1 MRKASRLFEIIQILK
16 LAGKPVTAAQLAE
29 RLEVTSRSIYRDI
42 AALQAMRVPV
52 EGGRGVGYI
61 LRPGFDLPP
70 LMFSIE
76 ETEAIVLALALLERT
91 GDTALRRSAKQV
103 SQKIAAAVPP
113 PLRRALDANTLHA
126 WGGTAPAPGAIDLAL
141 VRQAI
146 RDEQKLAIGYR
157 DEKGRATKRTIRPVA
172 LIYYSDAANIV
183 AWCELRQALRHFR
196 TSRVEDSALVDEFFR
211 GEGDALRK
219 EWVAGWRTN

>member
-1 MRKASRLFEIIQILK
+1 
-16 LAGKPVTAAQLAE
+16 
-29 RLEVTSRSIYRDI
+29 
-42 AALQAMRVPV
+42 
-52 EGGRGVGYI
+52 
-61 LRPGFDLPP
+61 
-70 LMFSIE
+70 
-76 ETEAIVLALALLERT
+76 
-91 GDTALRRSAKQV
+91 
-103 SQKIAAAVPP
+103 
-113 PLRRALDANTLHA
+113 
-126 WGGTAPAPGAIDLAL
+126 